1 MKFKADVM
9 VCFSLLK
16 EAMGAHNPSLSKELM
31 GVTRLEDKKAEYWE
45 IGRFDFIPPLWQ
57 VGDQAHTAFCSA

>member
-9 VCFSLLK
+9 VYFSSLK
-16 EAMGAHNPSLSKELM
+16 EAMDAHNPSLSKELM
-31 GVTRLEDKKAEYWE
+31 GVTRLEDKKADYWE
-45 IGRFDFIPPLWQ
+45 IGRFGFILPLRQ